1 MGIEGQESPRDVASE
16 NEKHPWEFFPE
27 GETSAGNGEKKREK
41 KKNSKFGKFFGWVK
55 THLILSAGIIALI
68 VALTVGGIFLVNHL
82 KKTGVSTGD
91 GGVNGTL
98 IEAPEDMTLENLPS
112 PEFAYVY
119 MVKYFDPIL
128 EEGIMTSGQVDE
140 TKIEDNLAIYLK
152 KVESES
158 DKIFFRLYGYYKIAS
173 IGYGDR
179 AEALLQVFDEENHE
193 LNRNQRYLYLLAY
206 ETTYFKTE
214 DEEKHNEYMNLLD
227 TEFPEDE
234 SYYDVDTG
242 QVIVKEKEEEA
253 ENEK

>member
-1 MGIEGQESPRDVASE
+1 MGIEVQESPRDVASE
-16 NEKHPWEFFPE
+16 NEKHPWEVFPE
-27 GETSAGNGEKKREK
+27 GETSAGNGEKKREN
-41 KKNSKFGKFFGWVK
+41 KNKLGKFFGWLK
-55 THLILSAGIIALI
+55 THLILSVGILCAVAVLI
-68 VALTVGGIFLVNHL
+68 VGGVFLIKHIRNS
-82 KKTGVSTGD
+82 GGASTGD
-91 GGVNGTL
+91 GGVNGAL
-98 IEAPEDMTLENLPS
+98 VEIPSGMTLDELPS

-242 QVIVKEKEEEA
+242 QVVVKEKEEDK
-253 ENEK
+253 NEE